1 MQDTP
6 ASHSRQ
12 DTPPEFE
19 RLAAI
24 AEPFL
29 RRLYF
34 VAILTKYLGESAG
47 PVIVGEHAV
56 EYYTLGQYAT
66 GDLDLVCSRRAELD
80 RLLSSWGFVR
90 EGRHWRNDA
99 LRLYVEA
106 PAEALQR
113 AEAARVVEGQI
124 EGLPA
129 FIIGPEDLIVDR
141 LNAYVHWRYSDD
153 GFWAQQ
159 IIRSLGK
166 GLDWEYLQRRC
177 QEESTLAALEEIRK
191 QWEAEGGREG

>member
-1 MQDTP
+1 
-6 ASHSRQ
+6 
-12 DTPPEFE
+12 
-19 RLAAI
+19 LAAI

-66 GDLDLVCSRRAELD
+66 GDVDLVCSHRAELD
-80 RLLSSWGFVR
+80 RLLSSWGFVH
-90 EGRHWRNDA
+90 EGRHWRHDA
-99 LRLYVEA
+99 LQLYIES
-106 PAEALQR
+106 PGEALEG
-113 AEAARVVEGQI
+113 AEPARVVQVEV
-124 EGLPA
+124 EGLA
-129 FIIGPEDLIVDR
+129 VFVVGAEDLIVDR
-141 LNAYVHWRYSDD
+141 LNAFVHWNYAED

-177 QEESTLAALEEIRK
+177 REEDTLGALEEMRR